1 MVESIREALNVGKSI
16 LKNYNMDER
25 EARLL
30 LALSMDIST
39 DELIKFDKCDDKQYS
54 RYLDY
59 IKRRVSGE
67 PFAYIAGHK
76 EFMKL
81 NFVVTPDV
89 LIPRDDT
96 EILVLEAIK
105 QNKKRI

>member
-16 LKNYNMDER
+16 LKNNNMDER

-67 PFAYIAGHK
+67 PFAYIACHK
-76 EFMKL
+76 KFMKL
-81 NFVVTPDV
+81 NFFCYSRCLNP
-89 LIPRDDT
+89 
-96 EILVLEAIK
+96 
-105 QNKKRI
+105 KR